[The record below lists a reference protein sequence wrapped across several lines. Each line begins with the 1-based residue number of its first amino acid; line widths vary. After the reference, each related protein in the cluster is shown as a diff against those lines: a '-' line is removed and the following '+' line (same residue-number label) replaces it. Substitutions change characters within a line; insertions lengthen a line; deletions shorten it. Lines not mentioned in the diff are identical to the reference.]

1 MLVKMQVDHPKEDER
16 CPDPTM
22 VIDIWGYC
30 RSNRHRLPPH
40 ISYTRIRFPCHVL
53 DSAHEHPHQAYFP
66 GGASR
71 LELVGELET
80 VRARQRQLRVSQRLQ
95 RKTSRFSGRTTIDRR
110 SRSTHRGPAP
120 GTQDSH
126 LAPGSWQVTLDLPN
140 FLLRLLQEQFIM
152 DGASQVLIELCF
164 CLD

>member
-95 RKTSRFSGRTTIDRR
+95 KEKLHGFQGEQLSTVDPGARTVAR
-110 SRSTHRGPAP
+110 
-120 GTQDSH
+120 H
-126 LAPGSWQVTLDLPN
+126 LALRIITWQLA
-140 FLLRLLQEQFIM
+140 
-152 DGASQVLIELCF
+152 GHS
-164 CLD
+164 